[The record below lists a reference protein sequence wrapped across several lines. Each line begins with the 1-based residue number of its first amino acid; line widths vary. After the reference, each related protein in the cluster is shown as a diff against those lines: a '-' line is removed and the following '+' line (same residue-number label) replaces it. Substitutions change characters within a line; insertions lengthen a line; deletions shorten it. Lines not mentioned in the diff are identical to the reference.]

1 MTAETDQTAQVGGTA
16 MNVLVTG
23 GAGYIGSVIVE
34 ALLQRG
40 HRVTVLDSLYKGHRE
55 AVTPPARLLEVD
67 LGERAAVAQALQS
80 SGAEAVI
87 HMAAD
92 SLVGE
97 SMQRPLKYFRNNVIN
112 SLNLAEAAL
121 EAGVE
126 TLVFSSTAAVYGEPP
141 EVPITE
147 DLPLAP
153 TNVYGESKL
162 AFERIL
168 RWLEQIQGLR
178 WIALR
183 YFNAAGA
190 TARLGE
196 DHDPESH
203 LIPNV
208 LAVPLG
214 KRERVPLF
222 GADYPTPDGTCI
234 RDYVHVADL
243 AEAHIL
249 ALEALRRRSAPGGA
263 YNLGSGT
270 GYSNREVIEAARRVT
285 GHPIPVVEE
294 PRRPGDPA
302 ALVASSER
310 ITAAL
315 GWRPRFPGIE
325 EIVGSAWEW
334 HRRHPDGYRAHA
346 G

>member
-1 MTAETDQTAQVGGTA
+1 
-16 MNVLVTG
+16 
-23 GAGYIGSVIVE
+23 
-34 ALLQRG
+34 
-40 HRVTVLDSLYKGHRE
+40 
-55 AVTPPARLLEVD
+55 
-67 LGERAAVAQALQS
+67 
-80 SGAEAVI
+80 
-87 HMAAD
+87 MAAD

-168 RWLEQIQGLR
+168 RWLEQLQGLR

-214 KRERVPLF
+214 SGSGCPCSGRTTPPRTGPAS
-222 GADYPTPDGTCI
+222 GTTCTWPTWPRPTSWPWRRCAGG
-234 RDYVHVADL
+234 
-243 AEAHIL
+243 
-249 ALEALRRRSAPGGA
+249 RRRGGGRTTWGRGRA
-263 YNLGSGT
+263 T
-270 GYSNREVIEAARRVT
+270 ATAR
-285 GHPIPVVEE
+285 
-294 PRRPGDPA
+294 
-302 ALVASSER
+302 
-310 ITAAL
+310 
-315 GWRPRFPGIE
+315 
-325 EIVGSAWEW
+325 
-334 HRRHPDGYRAHA
+334 
-346 G
+346 

>member
-183 YFNAAGA
+183 YF
-190 TARLGE
+190 
-196 DHDPESH
+196 
-203 LIPNV
+203 
-208 LAVPLG
+208 
-214 KRERVPLF
+214 
-222 GADYPTPDGTCI
+222 
-234 RDYVHVADL
+234 
-243 AEAHIL
+243 
-249 ALEALRRRSAPGGA
+249 
-263 YNLGSGT
+263 
-270 GYSNREVIEAARRVT
+270 
-285 GHPIPVVEE
+285 
-294 PRRPGDPA
+294 
-302 ALVASSER
+302 
-310 ITAAL
+310 
-315 GWRPRFPGIE
+315 
-325 EIVGSAWEW
+325 
-334 HRRHPDGYRAHA
+334 
-346 G
+346 